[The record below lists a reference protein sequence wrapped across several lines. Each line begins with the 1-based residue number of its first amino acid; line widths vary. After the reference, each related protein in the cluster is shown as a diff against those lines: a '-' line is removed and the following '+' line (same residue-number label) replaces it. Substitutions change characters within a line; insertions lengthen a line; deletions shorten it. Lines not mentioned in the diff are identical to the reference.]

1 MGADAGDILDP
12 YKKRAAKG
20 LIIIAKNMIKND
32 ATLQMIWAAE
42 LDIMDVFHGVCMS
55 EGLKYQIASNK

>member
-1 MGADAGDILDP
+1 
-12 YKKRAAKG
+12 
-20 LIIIAKNMIKND
+20 MIKND

-55 EGLKYQIASNK
+55 EGLKYKIAFNK